1 MQLSRQEYWNGLPF
15 PSPGRSSRSR
25 DWTCVFCISYIGRWI
40 LYHCATWEALLI
52 HFLNYECLSH
62 FPLHYSF
69 SHLKNGMIIIMPQP
83 TGLLCIKML
92 SYSPQLGFLE
102 AEPGRGFLKT
112 WFIRGMVSGKAQV
125 EGWGCVEEH
134 RGGRERKSWKD
145 VVLAVD
151 LTCSLGDLWSMNC
164 IIFQQE
170 GWLSVTQ
177 TSQESLV
184 AGCSERYLTS
194 QANNFYLA
202 KDKKRAARL

>member
-125 EGWGCVEEH
+125 EGRGCVEEH
-134 RGGRERKSWKD
+134 RRGQRKKVMKGCGLGCWFNLFPWGSLKYELYHLPTRGLTFCNPDQSGVIGCW
-145 VVLAVD
+145 VFWEVPD
-151 LTCSLGDLWSMNC
+151 LPSKQLLFG
-164 IIFQQE
+164 Q
-170 GWLSVTQ
+170 G
-177 TSQESLV
+177 
-184 AGCSERYLTS
+184 
-194 QANNFYLA
+194 
-202 KDKKRAARL
+202 